1 MHEFEYDSVK
11 SKYGEIAKLYYMNID
26 NFIVYIK
33 TKNFYVN
40 IAKDAETKFD
50 TLNYELER
58 LFPNGRNKK
67 VIGSKKIF
75 NR

>member
-11 SKYGEIAKLYYMNID
+11 SKYGEIVKLYYMNID

-58 LFPNGRNKK
+58 LFRNGRNKK
-67 VIGSKKIF
+67 VIGSKKNI
-75 NR
+75 